1 MSLQEPGSGSDGTA
15 QRSDPTMLPGMPK
28 RLLKVTPAA
37 TDAWLTCPRKYRFRY
52 VDRPAPAP
60 GPGWAH
66 QTVGAAVH
74 NALLHYYEQEPADR
88 NPDQIEQFIAAA
100 WSDVGFRDSEQSE
113 QHRGR
118 ATQWTRGYL
127 ATQEPE
133 LRPLA
138 LERTVSCKDDRAV
151 YSGRV
156 DRIDLRDDELV
167 IVDYKTGRKPPTDA
181 EARSSPALALYLVAA
196 RETLRCPGVRV
207 ELHHVPTGTVA
218 TATHSA
224 QSLTRHRDRLVDL
237 AAEAAAASVDSTD
250 GFPPNPGPMCGWCD
264 FYAHCA
270 EGRRAV
276 PDRPVSW
283 AGLAD

>member
-1 MSLQEPGSGSDGTA
+1 MSPEGPAVAPATYSKP
-15 QRSDPTMLPGMPK
+15 DPPVLPGMPK
-28 RLLKVTPAA
+28 RLLQVSPAA

-52 VDRPAPAP
+52 VDRPAPRP

-88 NPDQIEQFIAAA
+88 NPDQVNQLVADA
-100 WSDVGFRDSEQSE
+100 WSDVGFRGAAQSGE
-113 QHRGR
+113 YRHR
-118 ATQWTRGYL
+118 ATDWVVGYV
-127 ATQEPE
+127 ATQDPD

-156 DRIDLRDDELV
+156 DRVDERGPELV

-181 EARSSPALALYLVAA
+181 DARSSPALALYLVAA
-196 RETLRCPGVRV
+196 RETLHRPGVRV
-207 ELHHVPTGTVA
+207 ELHHVPTGAVA
-218 TATHSA
+218 SATHTP

-237 AAEAAAASVDSTD
+237 AAEATAASAEPTDS
-250 GFPPNPGPMCGWCD
+250 FPPNPGPMCGWCD

-270 EGRRAV
+270 EGRQAV

-283 AGLAD
+283 AGLPE